1 MGKTAV
7 DLVRKYHEISDET
20 RISPNGKEFSQVI
33 PQSKPN
39 GQVYE
44 IKTDTTGRFGVGKK
58 ITESEYNSVKDDY
71 DIRMKDWDGHSEH
84 LAGAKKVFYIS
95 GRKREL
101 IKDFLVKRKYNVK
114 ELEHLYHVTG
124 NIAWRAMSDEIQ
136 EMKNVKFIYIHV
148 VGESGYDLAA
158 RTLKLA

>member
-1 MGKTAV
+1 MVKTNV
-7 DLVRKYHEISDET
+7 KIVRDFHKISD
-20 RISPNGKEFSQVI
+20 RVPKGKKDPQVI
-33 PQSKPN
+33 PTSKPE
-39 GQVYE
+39 GREYE
-44 IKTDTTGRFGVGKK
+44 IKEDSIHQFSIGQI

-124 NIAWRAMSDEIQ
+124 KIAWMAMSDEIQ